1 MRYPKLDDRLQAA
14 ADLFPNC
21 RYGADIGAD
30 HGRLSCYLL
39 YSGKCDRMLV
49 SDISAE
55 SLSKAQAL
63 LTLHDLADRAD
74 FCTADGLD
82 ALKGHADISCTAI
95 CGMGGRL
102 ISRILLDG
110 KDTLNGTSLVLSA
123 HTDVPLVRQTLA
135 QIGYTIT
142 AERIV
147 RAKRRFYVLM
157 RAKPGPTGY
166 DERDLY
172 LGPLLVRDEQP
183 LWKAY
188 LKWRE
193 GVVACEAGHDQ
204 QLAWIREELAK

>member
-14 ADLFPNC
+14 ADLFPHC
-21 RYGADIGAD
+21 RYAADIGAD

-39 YSGKCDRMLV
+39 YSGKCDRILV

-55 SLSKAQAL
+55 SLSKAQML
-63 LTLHDLADRAD
+63 LALHDLADRAD
-74 FCTADGLD
+74 FCVADGLD
-82 ALKGHADISCTAI
+82 ALKEHESVCCAAI

-110 KDTLNGTSLVLSA
+110 KDALNGTSLVLSA
-123 HTDVPLVRQTLA
+123 HTDVPLVRQALA

-157 RAKPGPTGY
+157 RAEPGSTSY
-166 DERDLY
+166 DERGLY
-172 LGPLLVRDEQP
+172 LGPMLIRDEQP

-204 QLAWIREELAK
+204 QLTWIREELAK